1 MTDRQ
6 LYSIESEESF
16 IGALLLDPKR
26 YHDVSEVRADAFV
39 SPKAKTAY
47 RAIQE
52 LSENNQPVDVIT
64 VAEHLSGLSQE
75 GFEEIGG
82 LDYLVSLH
90 TSVPGSSNIGA
101 YAKAIQEKAKERG
114 LYNAAVQI
122 QSILMEEG
130 LSTEERF
137 QEAEAI
143 FTSAGGEPKKSNTVT
158 EMPEALKDFVDFLEW
173 RFENPGIHGI
183 KTGFKTVDDRLQ
195 GLKPGEVYILA
206 ARPAM
211 GKTTYALNV
220 ALAAAL
226 SKKKVYISS
235 LEMPRRQ
242 LIQRLV
248 SMQGRIGLKTL
259 KDASKIQD
267 EEWVK
272 LTSIFSVLR
281 NTNITIDDQGALDVN
296 ELRSRCRRAKRNQGL
311 DLIVIDYLQLLEDR
325 TASNRFDVVSSVSR
339 KIKSLAKELECP
351 IIALSQLSR
360 KCEERNDKRPILS
373 DLRESGQIEQD
384 ADVIQFLYRDEVYNA
399 DSERKGIAEVITAK
413 YRDGEIGTDYLAF
426 IGAQSRFGDLEYQPE
441 PQELAPKQRRG
452 FDL

>member
-1 MTDRQ
+1 MSDRQ

-16 IGALLLDPKR
+16 VGALLLDPKR
-26 YHDVSEVRADAFV
+26 YHDVSEVNPESFV
-39 SPKAKTAY
+39 SLSTKSVY
-47 RAIQE
+47 RAIQA
-52 LSENNQPVDVIT
+52 LSESNQPVDVIT
-64 VAEHLSGLSQE
+64 VAEYMSGLSQE

-82 LDYLVSLH
+82 LDYLVHLH
-90 TSVPGSSNIGA
+90 SNVPGASNIGS
-101 YAKAIQEKAKERG
+101 YAKVIQERAKERD

-122 QSILMEEG
+122 QSILMEDG

-137 QEAEAI
+137 QEAEAV
-143 FTSAGGEPKKSNTVT
+143 FTAAGSESKKSNTIT

-183 KTGFKTVDDRLQ
+183 QTGFKVVDERLQ
-195 GLKPGEVYILA
+195 GLKPGEMYILA

-220 ALAAAL
+220 ALSAAI
-226 SKKKVYISS
+226 SNQKVYISS

-242 LIQRLV
+242 LVQRLV
-248 SMQGRIGLKTL
+248 STQGKIGLQSL
-259 KDASKIQD
+259 KDAGKMQD
-267 EEWVK
+267 EDWAK
-272 LTSIFSVLR
+272 LTGAVSRLR
-281 NTNITIDDQGALDVN
+281 TSNIIIDDQGALDVN
-296 ELRSRCRRAKRNQGL
+296 ELRSRCRRTKRKQGL

-384 ADVIQFLYRDEVYNA
+384 ADVIQFLYRDEVYNS
-399 DSERKGIAEVITAK
+399 DSERKGVAEVITAK
-413 YRDGEIGTDYLAF
+413 FRDGEIGTDYLAF

-441 PQELAPKQRRG
+441 PQESAPKQKRG